1 MPGVQHASLA
11 MWVLAVALL
20 GPVFLFIWL
29 ARSGRR
35 LYIRRIPGIDAIE
48 EAVGRATEMGRP
60 VAFTTGLSGVGPL
73 LFAVLGVF
81 GRVVQLAARYS
92 TGLFVAQNNP
102 EVMAIVEQVMRDA
115 YQAEGHPE
123 RFDLSMIR
131 YLSGDQFAYAS
142 GYMGTVHREKAAS
155 CLLFGHFAAESL
167 ILAEAGQQV
176 GAMQVAGTID
186 CTQVPF
192 FLTSC
197 DYTIIGEEVYAAGAY
212 LSRDPVQLG
221 SLRGQDVGKLIIYA
235 IVFTGVAIATWY
247 GIWGTAHGGYD
258 LWLSR
263 ILLPPPN

>member
-1 MPGVQHASLA
+1 MPGVQHASIA
-11 MWVLAVALL
+11 MWLMAAALL
-20 GPVFLFIWL
+20 GPVFVFIWL
-29 ARSGRR
+29 ARRGRR

-48 EAVGRATEMGRP
+48 EAIGRATEMGRP
-60 VAFTTGLSGVGPL
+60 VAFSTGLTGVGPL
-73 LFAVLGVF
+73 LFAVLGIF
-81 GRVVQLAARYS
+81 GRVARLAARYS
-92 TGLFVAQNNP
+92 TGLFVPQNNP

-123 RFDLSMIR
+123 RFDRSMIR
-131 YLSGDQFAYAS
+131 YLSGDQFAFAS
-142 GYMGTVHREKAAS
+142 GYMGTVHRERAAS

-186 CTQVPF
+186 STQIPF

-221 SLRGQDVGKLIIYA
+221 SLRGQDIGK
-235 IVFTGVAIATWY
+235 IVIFAMIVEGVLIATLANLIGAAWE
-247 GIWGTAHGGYD
+247 GYD
-258 LWLSR
+258 LPFAQW
-263 ILLPPPN
+263 LLPR